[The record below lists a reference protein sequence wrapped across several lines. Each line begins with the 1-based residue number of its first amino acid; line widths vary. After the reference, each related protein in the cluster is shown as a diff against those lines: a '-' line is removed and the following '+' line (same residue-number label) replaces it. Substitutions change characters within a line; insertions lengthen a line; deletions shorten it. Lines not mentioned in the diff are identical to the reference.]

1 MKTVKVYI
9 TLKQGV
15 LDPQGKAVQ
24 ESLNKLGFPEVHGA
38 RVGRFLELQVDEHA
52 DIDRQIKEMCAKLL
66 ANPVIEDYQYTI
78 EEGVAQ

>member
-1 MKTVKVYI
+1 MKTVKIFV

-24 ESLNKLGFPEVHGA
+24 ESLHKLGFPEVKGA
-38 RVGRFLELQVDEHA
+38 RVGKYMELQLDSQR
-52 DIDRQIKEMCAKLL
+52 DIDRQIEEMCSKLL

-78 EEGVAQ
+78 EEGAVQ

>member
-1 MKTVKVYI
+1 MKTVKITV

-24 ESLNKLGFPEVHGA
+24 ESLNKLGFPKVQGA
-38 RVGRFLELQVDEHA
+38 RVGKYMELQLDEHT
-52 DIDRQIKEMCAKLL
+52 DVDRQIEEMCARLL

-78 EEGVAQ
+78 EEGAVQ